1 MEYESNRGRVQHGRR
16 RLEYFQARG
25 TKVERSVNY
34 FQSLM
39 GRLLWIARCTRPGI
53 CFDVHKVTIQTYKQT
68 VKEWNTASESC
79 GTWKCWR
86 IWSSTWT
93 MLGRRQRTI
102 GSNVEAMQILLLTKL
117 TVSMYLGVCQIW
129 TVLLIY
135 GFLKKQ
141 WGASLIEI
149 EAEFISASQ
158 ADRERL
164 GTKELLWEL
173 KLRVRESM
181 PMWINNQAAINH
193 LESEKIF
200 SCSKHVDLRFKFI
213 WHHAQE
219 EIVVPRFLNL
229 QDMIA
234 DMLTKALP
242 ATRMKE

>member
-1 MEYESNRGRVQHGRR
+1 M
-16 RLEYFQARG
+16 
-25 TKVERSVNY
+25 
-34 FQSLM
+34 
-39 GRLLWIARCTRPGI
+39 CTRSRYRHINRRWRSGI
-53 CFDVHKVTIQTYKQT
+53 PQ
-68 VKEWNTASESC
+68 SESC

-93 MLGRRQRTI
+93 MLGRRQRTF
-102 GSNVEAMQILLLTKL
+102 GSNVGAMQILLLTKL

-135 GFLKKQ
+135 GVLKKQ
-141 WGASLIEI
+141 WGASLREI

-173 KLRVRESM
+173 KLLKVVRESM

-193 LESEKIF
+193 LESEKSF

-229 QDMIA
+229 QDMMA
-234 DMLTKALP
+234 DMLTKAMP